1 MRCPFCNHPESRVV
15 DSRLAREGLAIR
27 RRREC
32 LDCESRFTTY
42 EVIEDVRPYVI
53 KKDQRR
59 VPFDRNK
66 LVGGLE
72 RACEKR
78 PIHPE
83 DIISFVDRIE
93 ATLRASPPHEI
104 ETREIGELTMRF
116 LRERDSVSYVRFAS
130 VYRSFED
137 AGEFVQ
143 TVQNLTRQPPAPAG
157 QLTLPS
163 DDFATENKSK
173 KVPK

>member
-1 MRCPFCNHPESRVV
+1 MHCPFCNRTESRVV
-15 DSRLAREGLAIR
+15 DSRLAREGHAIR

-32 LDCESRFTTY
+32 LDCEGRFTTY

-53 KKDQRR
+53 KKDERR
-59 VPFDRNK
+59 VHFDRAK
-66 LVGGLE
+66 LTGGLE

-83 DIISFVDRIE
+83 DISNFVNRIE
-93 ATLRASPPHEI
+93 ANLRATPPHEI
-104 ETREIGELTMRF
+104 STQELGELTMRF
-116 LRERDSVSYVRFAS
+116 LRARDSVSYVRFAS

-143 TVQNLTRQPPAPAG
+143 TVRNLTQQPPAPKG
-157 QLTLPS
+157 QLSLPS
-163 DDFATENKSK
+163 ADFGSGDENSETDT
-173 KVPK
+173 